1 MVNRGKEIDIDISN
15 FEPNLQV
22 PHGRRRWR
30 LIFHSF
36 QIAVHFTLFVIG
48 FQWSLQKTV
57 SRVWFRLYISDFLA
71 LNRRHKPF
79 LALLGDCSSYSYF
92 LNRGSKLTYQ
102 ASLGKP
108 TVVAR
113 RSFVNLYRISM
124 QDGAFSLGYNNGWHR
139 RLNRYPY
146 QWFTYTYT
154 PKRRINNIV
163 YYLQRHLG
171 TCEII
176 TNAEFGAKIKE

>member
-1 MVNRGKEIDIDISN
+1 M
-15 FEPNLQV
+15 
-22 PHGRRRWR
+22 
-30 LIFHSF
+30 
-36 QIAVHFTLFVIG
+36 
-48 FQWSLQKTV
+48 
-57 SRVWFRLYISDFLA
+57 WFCLYISDFLA

-113 RSFVNLYRISM
+113 RSFVNLYLISM
-124 QDGAFSLGYNNGWHR
+124 QDGAFSLGYNN
-139 RLNRYPY
+139 
-146 QWFTYTYT
+146 TYT

-163 YYLQRHLG
+163 CYLQRHLG

>member
-1 MVNRGKEIDIDISN
+1 MVNRGKEIDINIRN
-15 FEPNLQV
+15 FESNLTSTSWAKKMTINFSFLSN
-22 PHGRRRWR
+22 RCA
-30 LIFHSF
+30 FHSF
-36 QIAVHFTLFVIG
+36 CHWFSMKFVK
-48 FQWSLQKTV
+48 SV
-57 SRVWFRLYISDFLA
+57 SRVWFCLYISDFSA

-124 QDGAFSLGYNNGWHR
+124 QDGAFSLGYNNG
-139 RLNRYPY
+139 
-146 QWFTYTYT
+146 
-154 PKRRINNIV
+154 
-163 YYLQRHLG
+163 
-171 TCEII
+171 
-176 TNAEFGAKIKE
+176 

>member
-1 MVNRGKEIDIDISN
+1 MVNRGKEIDIDIRN
-15 FEPNLQV
+15 FEPNVTSTSWAKKMTINFSFLSN
-22 PHGRRRWR
+22 RCA
-30 LIFHSF
+30 FHSF
-36 QIAVHFTLFVIG
+36 CHWFSMKFAKNGISCVVLFI
-48 FQWSLQKTV
+48 F
-57 SRVWFRLYISDFLA
+57 DFLA

-124 QDGAFSLGYNNGWHR
+124 QDGAFSLGYNNG
-139 RLNRYPY
+139 
-146 QWFTYTYT
+146 
-154 PKRRINNIV
+154 
-163 YYLQRHLG
+163 
-171 TCEII
+171 
-176 TNAEFGAKIKE
+176 